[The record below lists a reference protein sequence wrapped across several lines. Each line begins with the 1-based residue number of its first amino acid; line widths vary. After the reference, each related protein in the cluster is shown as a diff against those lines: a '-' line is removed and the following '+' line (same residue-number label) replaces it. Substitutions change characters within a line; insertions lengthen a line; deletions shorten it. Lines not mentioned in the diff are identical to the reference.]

1 MKKILQLTSIL
12 LLVMFGVSFSYAQ
25 TVDELLKQGDQ
36 FVAEFQN
43 QKALD
48 TYLKAEKLA
57 PNNWEVLW
65 RISRAYVDL
74 GEKMPEK
81 TDAQKD
87 EQEKIYNKAFD
98 YANKSVKNGSGQ
110 SITYVRRAIANGRI
124 ALFQGVFSAVGTVN
138 DVKEDC
144 DKAIQ
149 LGNGGNYVQG
159 LAHYV
164 LGRTHLKVCEKS
176 YLVRLPIGLGWGDT
190 EDAVKL
196 LETAVKLKPNFR
208 MFLFEL
214 AKAYIEEDEYDKAK
228 ETLKKVEKAPK
239 VDEDDDKVL
248 SDAKKL
254 YEEIKNE

>member
-12 LLVMFGVSFSYAQ
+12 LLVMFGVSLSFAQ

-36 FVAEFQN
+36 YVAEFQN
-43 QKALD
+43 QKALE
-48 TYLKAEKLA
+48 TYQKAEKLE

-65 RISRAYVDL
+65 RISRAYIDL

-87 EQEKIYNKAFD
+87 EQEKVYNKAFD
-98 YANKSVKNGSGQ
+98 YANKSVKNGAGQ

-144 DKAIQ
+144 EKAIQ

-190 EDAVKL
+190 EEAVRL

>member
-1 MKKILQLTSIL
+1 MKKNLQLLSIL
-12 LLVMFGVSFSYAQ
+12 LLAVFGLSTSFAQ
-25 TVDELLKQGDQ
+25 TVEELLKQGDQ
-36 FVAEFQN
+36 FVEDYQN

-48 TYLKAEKLA
+48 TYLKADKIS

-65 RISRAYVDL
+65 RISRAHVDL
-74 GEKMPEK
+74 GEKMPDK

-87 EQEKIYNKAFD
+87 EQEKVYQKAFE
-98 YANKSVKNGSGQ
+98 YADKSLKNGSGQ

-144 DKAIQ
+144 EKAIQ
-149 LGNGGNYVQG
+149 LGNGGNYVQA

-164 LGRTHLKVCEKS
+164 LGRTHSKVCEKS

-190 EDAVKL
+190 EEAIRL
-196 LETAVKLKPNFR
+196 LEIANKLKPNFR
-208 MFLFEL
+208 MFMLEL
-214 AKAYIEEDEYDKAK
+214 AKAYVEEDEYDKAK
-228 ETLKKVEKAPK
+228 ELLKKIEKAPK

-248 SDAKKL
+248 ADAKKL

>member
-1 MKKILQLTSIL
+1 MKKILQLASIL
-12 LLVMFGVSFSYAQ
+12 LFVLFCANISFAQ

-43 QKALD
+43 QKALEI
-48 TYLKAEKLA
+48 YQQAEKLE

-65 RISRAYVDL
+65 RISRSHVDL
-74 GEKMPEK
+74 GEKMPDK
-81 TDAQKD
+81 TDKQKD
-87 EQEKIYNKAFD
+87 EQEKVYKKAFE
-98 YANKSVKNGSGQ
+98 YADKSVKNASGQ

-124 ALFQGVFSAVGTVN
+124 ALFEGVFSAIGTVK
-138 DVKEDC
+138 DVKADC
-144 DKAIQ
+144 EKAIQ
-149 LGNGGNYVQG
+149 LGNGGNYVQA

-176 YLVRLPIGLGWGDT
+176 YLVRLPLGLGWGDT
-190 EDAVKL
+190 EKAVQL

-214 AKAYIEEDEYDKAK
+214 AKAYVEEDEYDKAK
-228 ETLKKVEKAPK
+228 DTLKKVEKAPV

-248 SDAKKL
+248 ADAKKL

>member
-12 LLVMFGVSFSYAQ
+12 LLTIFGLSISFAQ
-25 TVDELLKQGDQ
+25 SLDELLKQGDQ
-36 FVAEFQN
+36 YVAEYQN

-48 TYLKAEKLA
+48 EYLKAEKLS

-65 RISRAYVDL
+65 RISRAYIDL
-74 GEKMPEK
+74 GEKMPDK

-87 EQEKIYNKAFD
+87 EQEKIYQKAFE
-98 YANKSVKNGSGQ
+98 YADKSVKNGSGQ

-144 DKAIQ
+144 EKSIQ
-149 LGNGGNYVQG
+149 LGNGGNYVQA

-164 LGRTHLKVCEKS
+164 LGRTHLKVCEKA

-190 EDAVKL
+190 EEAIRL
-196 LETAVKLKPNFR
+196 LEIAAKLKPNFR
-208 MFLFEL
+208 MFYFEL
-214 AKAYIEEDEYDKAK
+214 AKAYIEEDEYDKAR

-239 VDEDDDKVL
+239 SDEDDDKVL
-248 SDAKKL
+248 VEAKKL

>member
-1 MKKILQLTSIL
+1 MKKNLQLLIIL
-12 LLVMFGVSFSYAQ
+12 FFIVMGITVSFAQ
-25 TVDELLKQGDQ
+25 SVDELLKEGDDY
-36 FVAEFQN
+36 VEN
-43 QKALD
+43 YNHQKALD
-48 TYLKAEKLA
+48 AYLKAEKIA

-87 EQEKIYNKAFD
+87 EQEKVYQKAFD
-98 YANKSVKNGSGQ
+98 YADKSVKNGSNQ
-110 SITYVRRAIANGRI
+110 AITYVRRAIANGRI

-138 DVKEDC
+138 DVKDDC
-144 DKAIQ
+144 EKAIQ

-190 EDAVKL
+190 EEAVRL

-214 AKAYIEEDEYDKAK
+214 AKAYVEEDEYEKAK

-248 SDAKKL
+248 ADAKKL

>member
-1 MKKILQLTSIL
+1 
-12 LLVMFGVSFSYAQ
+12 MFGVSFSNAQ

-48 TYLKAEKLA
+48 TYLKAEKLSA
-57 PNNWEVLW
+57 NNWEVLW
-65 RISRAYVDL
+65 RISRTYVDL
-74 GEKMPEK
+74 GEKMPDK
-81 TDAQKD
+81 TDAQQE
-87 EQEKIYNKAFD
+87 EQEKTYNKAFD
-98 YANKSVKNGSGQ
+98 YADKSVKNGSGQ
-110 SITYVRRAIANGRI
+110 AITYVRRAIANGRI

-138 DVKEDC
+138 DVKKDC
-144 DKAIQ
+144 EKAIQ

-208 MFLFEL
+208 MFLYEL

-248 SDAKKL
+248 AEAKKL

>member
-1 MKKILQLTSIL
+1 MKKNLQLLSIL
-12 LLVMFGVSFSYAQ
+12 LLAVFGLSTSFAQ
-25 TVDELLKQGDQ
+25 TVEELLKQGDQ
-36 FVAEFQN
+36 FVEDYQN

-48 TYLKAEKLA
+48 TYLKADKIS

-65 RISRAYVDL
+65 RISRAHVDL
-74 GEKMPEK
+74 GEKMPDK

-87 EQEKIYNKAFD
+87 EQEKVYQKAFE
-98 YANKSVKNGSGQ
+98 YADKSVKNGSGQ

-144 DKAIQ
+144 EKAIQ
-149 LGNGGNYVQG
+149 LGNGGNYVQA

-164 LGRTHLKVCEKS
+164 LGRTHSKVCEKS

-190 EDAVKL
+190 EEAIRL
-196 LETAVKLKPNFR
+196 LEIANKLKPNFR
-208 MFLFEL
+208 MFMFEL
-214 AKAYIEEDEYDKAK
+214 AKAYVEEDEYDKAK
-228 ETLKKVEKAPK
+228 ELLKKIEKTPK

-248 SDAKKL
+248 TDAKKL

>member
-1 MKKILQLTSIL
+1 L
-12 LLVMFGVSFSYAQ
+12 
-25 TVDELLKQGDQ
+25 ELLKQGDQ
-36 FVAEFQN
+36 FVTEFQN

-48 TYLKAEKLA
+48 TYLKAEKIA

-87 EQEKIYNKAFD
+87 EQEKVYNKAFD

-196 LETAVKLKPNFR
+196 LETAVKFKPNFR

-214 AKAYIEEDEYDKAK
+214 AKAYVEEDEYDKAK

-248 SDAKKL
+248 AEAKKL